1 MFEKWKRKK
10 ESLPQVHIITQ
21 WEKKEGEFYAPGAL
35 VRVQKGK
42 NLLTEKFSGEPAENT
57 YNTLMF
63 RECPLIQFQGTEYYC
78 PTCEK
83 IVRSG
88 YQLEQTEEFH
98 NEQLNRENN
107 IFSDAL
113 EGIKPLLGLLRDNY
127 YVVLDTEL
135 YPTDGNG
142 HLFWNVPDNATQM
155 PGSCLVYMGEGKWG
169 YLRPHFTVAT
179 QSIKKLSKSR
189 VEYYRKHQN
198 CRAVAYYMDGYMTAL
213 IDGHHKAMSAALE
226 HKMVK
231 ALVIMP
237 CQIMSIRQENGTFQ
251 KYLWAGE
258 FKFSA
263 AMYGL
268 EEVPSFIKEKS
279 SPEEVVHI
287 RGMISNIEGE
297 FPYDNEELVSCYP
310 SVEEVAYIDEAGKI
324 TEEYL
329 EQILSE
335 RHICNMEEIDVL
347 MKALGGLRH
356 ERLFQLA
363 DFFLNKCT
371 YTAVAGYHN
380 MDIIFTIVQQI
391 LKLPRTEQMEE
402 YLIEIMV
409 KYEDEYPIVKAEI
422 LEYL

>member
-1 MFEKWKRKK
+1 MFEKWRRKK
-10 ESLPQVHIITQ
+10 ESLPQIDIITQ
-21 WEKKEGEFYAPGAL
+21 WEKQEGEFYAPGVL

-42 NLLTEKFSGEPAENT
+42 ALLTEKFSGEPAENT

-63 RECPLIQFQGTEYYC
+63 RNTPLILFQGAEYYC

-98 NEQLNRENN
+98 KEQLNRENN
-107 IFSDAL
+107 TFLEAL

-142 HLFWNVPDNATQM
+142 HVFWNVPDNAEQL
-155 PGSCLVYMGEGKWG
+155 PGSCQVYMGDGKWG
-169 YLRPHFTVAT
+169 QLRPHFTVAT
-179 QSIKKLSKSR
+179 QSINKLCESR

-237 CQIMSIRQENGTFQ
+237 CHTMSIRQKNGTFQ
-251 KYLWAGE
+251 RYLWAGD

-263 AMYGL
+263 EAYGL
-268 EEVPSFIKEKS
+268 EEVPSFIGEKL
-279 SPEEVVHI
+279 SPEEVTHI
-287 RGMISNIEGE
+287 RGMISKIEGE
-297 FPYDNEELVSCYP
+297 FLYNNDELVSCYP
-310 SVEEVAYIDEAGKI
+310 SVEDVAYIDEAGDI

-347 MKALGGLRH
+347 MRALGGLRH
-356 ERLFQLA
+356 ERLFELA
-363 DFFLNKCT
+363 DFFLNQCT
-371 YTAVAGYHN
+371 YTDFVRYYN
-380 MDIIFTIVQQI
+380 REMLLTIVEQI
-391 LKLPRTEQMEE
+391 MKLPKTEQIEE
-402 YLIEIMV
+402 YLIEVMV
-409 KYEDEYPIVKAEI
+409 KYEEDYPTVKSKI
-422 LEYL
+422 LDYL